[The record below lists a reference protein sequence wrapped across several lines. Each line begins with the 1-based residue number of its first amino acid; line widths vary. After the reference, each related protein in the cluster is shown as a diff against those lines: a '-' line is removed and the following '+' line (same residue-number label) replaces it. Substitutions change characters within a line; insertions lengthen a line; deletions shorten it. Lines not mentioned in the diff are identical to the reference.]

1 MVDHGLRARQG
12 RAARCFFACFGA
24 LATLAACGGEA
35 SPSAA
40 TTTTTVTFP
49 LSTSSSTSISTSNAV
64 PTEEAAVR
72 SAYEVAS
79 RAFIDAA
86 AVPDPNFPALAATHT
101 GPMLIQRRDVLLG
114 LKADGRVIRYPQPS
128 KYLVVVRS
136 VDLQGD
142 VAKVAFC
149 AVDDGERVQVST
161 GEVLARGVSTVTG
174 TAALQRQ
181 DGRWKLAE
189 QKFDSRQQEVAS
201 CNAGA

>member
-1 MVDHGLRARQG
+1 MVDHHLRARRG
-12 RAARCFFACFGA
+12 GAARCFLACLGA
-24 LATLAACGGEA
+24 LSTLAACRGDR

-40 TTTTTVTFP
+40 TTTTTVTFSLP
-49 LSTSSSTSISTSNAV
+49 TSSSTSTSTSTAV
-64 PTEEAAVR
+64 PTVEAEVR
-72 SAYEVAS
+72 SAYETAS

-86 AVPDPNFPALAATHT
+86 AVPDPSFPALAATHT
-101 GPMLIQRRDVLLG
+101 GPMLVQRRDVLLG

-136 VDLQGD
+136 VDVQGD

-149 AVDDGERVQVST
+149 AVDDGERVQVTT
-161 GEVLARGVSTVTG
+161 GVVLASGVSTVTG

-181 DGRWKLAE
+181 DGLWKLAE

-201 CNAGA
+201 CATGT